1 MKPQKFYFDDEEEGL
16 AMQTSHPDFTAV
28 VKEEFYFDCVDDF
41 SPFGNDDGADALL
54 SLTEWYQETR
64 GRNKIVN
71 WLFRTIDEYGF
82 AYQSKWA
89 SSLTGA
95 EELQKLEEEDPS
107 FIGCMDRTIIGVGF
121 GQCKITGSINAELKQ
136 LVKTAIARQ
145 KMIHEQEIAKSKQA
159 QNEAGVNLEHEEKLR
174 KEYLHR
180 LAIMER
186 DLSAFKEA

>member
-16 AMQTSHPDFTAV
+16 AIQTSHPNFTAV

-82 AYQSKWA
+82 SYQSKWA
-89 SSLTGA
+89 SGLVSA
-95 EELQKLEEEDPS
+95 EELQKLEKEDPS

-121 GQCKITGSINAELKQ
+121 GQCKITGSINVELKQ

-145 KMIHEQEIAKSKQA
+145 KMIHEKDLAKGKQIHGDVG
-159 QNEAGVNLEHEEKLR
+159 NDFGNDEKLLR
-174 KEYLHR
+174 EYLDR
-180 LAIMER
+180 LDIMER